1 MGNHWYSFWFDTPY
15 YHILYKDR
23 DDREAAQFMN
33 RLLDFL
39 NLSPGSS
46 ILDLAC
52 GKGRHSIYLNSIGYQ
67 VTGLDLSE
75 RSIKAAKEFERPGL
89 RFFVHDMTKPFSD
102 QFDAVFNLFT
112 SFGYFDT
119 EGEDLETI
127 RSIKSEMNPNGV
139 GVIDFMNAEL
149 VKNNLVPEETK
160 LIDGIR
166 FQINKRIENE
176 HIVKDIQLE
185 DDHRSLRFTE
195 RVKSL
200 DLSDFKRYFDQ
211 AGLQLIETFGDYNLN
226 KFDSERSDRLIMI
239 FRAK

>member
-1 MGNHWYSFWFDTPY
+1 MSNHWYSFWFDTPY

-23 DDREAAQFMN
+23 DDQEAAQFMN
-33 RLLDFL
+33 RLLNFL
-39 NLSPGSS
+39 KLDPGSS

-52 GKGRHSIYLNSIGYQ
+52 GKGRHAIYLNSIGYQ

-75 RSIKAAKEFERPGL
+75 RSIYAAKEFERPGL
-89 RFFVHDMTKPFSD
+89 RFFVHDMTEPFSE

-119 EGEDLETI
+119 EGEDLRTI
-127 RSIKSEMNPNGV
+127 RSIKSELNPNGV

-160 LIDGIR
+160 IIDGIK
-166 FQINKRIENE
+166 FQINKRIEGE
-176 HIVKDIQLE
+176 HILKDIQLE
-185 DDHRSLRFTE
+185 DEHRSLRFTE

-200 DLSDFKRYFDQ
+200 YLSDFKRYFEQ
-211 AGLQLIETFGDYNLN
+211 AGLRLIETFGDYELRP
-226 KFDSERSDRLIMI
+226 FDAERSDRLIMI
-239 FRAK
+239 FKIK